1 MRTFK
6 QKRLWAF
13 FAVDL
18 LLLAAAAALFF
29 YTALGGGE
37 SNAFEPIDA
46 PPGTGNNRIGKLREP
61 RMLSSMGYD
70 YHDDE
75 WVEFQ
80 EFLPNGGEDGRDR
93 LVIRHISESKWG
105 GRTDIVN
112 YDLLYYC
119 PEDGFWYIL
128 YNPCSPEKAVALG
141 GPIDQIENW
150 DIPAGII
157 TQPGRYALRAYSNL
171 SNLRC
176 ACTFTIE

>member
-29 YTALGGGE
+29 YTVWGGAE
-37 SNAFEPIDA
+37 SNAFEPLDA
-46 PPGTGNNRIGKLREP
+46 PPGTEYTRIGKVREP
-61 RMLSSMGYD
+61 RMLSSVGYD

-80 EFLPNGGEDGRDR
+80 EFLPNSGEDGRDR
-93 LVIRHISESKWG
+93 LVIRHISESG
-105 GRTDIVN
+105 GHTNIVN

-119 PEDGFWYIL
+119 PEDGFWYFL
-128 YNPCSPEKAVALG
+128 YSPCHAEMAVAWTG
-141 GPIDQIENW
+141 SIDRVENW
-150 DIPAGII
+150 DIPTGII
-157 TQPGRYALRAYSNL
+157 TQPGLYALRVYSNL